1 MHHAA
6 VTLSL
11 MRKHLGVLKLV
22 QMWKGAI
29 KGRDI
34 SFCFLQESYGNFYKN
49 GYLNS
54 KHCRFENQGLGCC
67 LPLTQIPCPRTVVL
81 KGLAWRI
88 LTIGICLR
96 LTWLF
101 MGEVFMSVS
110 IQEMI
115 ALLHHVCTWLDYIL
129 YMYVYLHSVAVNVSV
144 SLTHSQPQPT
154 TTTTTTTTTKTHS
167 NSNTRQQYH
176 SYCIAGSSLS
186 SIIRSSISPPP
197 SSTFAVW
204 FDVKCAMSKLT
215 ASTLFQE
222 ASAML
227 EDFDLGT
234 ALGDPFFS
242 CAFMSHKHDKPRM
255 MS

>member
-144 SLTHSQPQPT
+144 SLTHSQPQP
-154 TTTTTTTTTKTHS
+154 
-167 NSNTRQQYH
+167 
-176 SYCIAGSSLS
+176 
-186 SIIRSSISPPP
+186 PPP
-197 SSTFAVW
+197 PPPPPPP
-204 FDVKCAMSKLT
+204 KPT
-215 ASTLFQE
+215 ATVTLVNNIIP
-222 ASAML
+222 
-227 EDFDLGT
+227 T
-234 ALGDPFFS
+234 ALLAHLYLVSSGA
-242 CAFMSHKHDKPRM
+242 AFLLLHPVLLLCDLMSSVQCRN
-255 MS
+255 